1 MNDNHHFLPVFYLNG
16 FKGNNKK
23 LIYFRKEYGS
33 FRESAPAGIFYKP
46 GLNDVDL
53 GEHGY
58 IDLENE
64 FFREKDDRYAKAFI
78 AIRDIYHY
86 DLNATPLQ
94 VKADIV
100 EFVLGLYWR
109 VPGGLQHVIDV
120 IETEGLLKNT
130 LELRNNETG
139 ELYTDDEIPQI
150 ISDIKNKEE
159 NQKIFMTYFYEE
171 NVHKHNWDKLH
182 EKFLVYQTTE
192 PMLIG
197 DIPYVPLNTEN
208 RLGCI
213 LDEFMIP
220 LDHNHILIYAQKH
233 PPFLETNVLY
243 LFYQCIIDGVSEKIA
258 TSDKDYLKEMIE
270 QSKTLHDRTSV
281 IEKTMKKEEALRKF
295 IELESFF
302 ENFDAFSDYYSN
314 LKKGTNNKSHAT
326 TSV

>member
-1 MNDNHHFLPVFYLNG
+1 
-16 FKGNNKK
+16 
-23 LIYFRKEYGS
+23 
-33 FRESAPAGIFYKP
+33 
-46 GLNDVDL
+46 
-53 GEHGY
+53 
-58 IDLENE
+58 
-64 FFREKDDRYAKAFI
+64 
-78 AIRDIYHY
+78 
-86 DLNATPLQ
+86 
-94 VKADIV
+94 
-100 EFVLGLYWR
+100 
-109 VPGGLQHVIDV
+109 
-120 IETEGLLKNT
+120 
-130 LELRNNETG
+130 
-139 ELYTDDEIPQI
+139 
-150 ISDIKNKEE
+150 
-159 NQKIFMTYFYEE
+159 
-171 NVHKHNWDKLH
+171 
-182 EKFLVYQTTE
+182 
-192 PMLIG
+192 MLIG

>member
-1 MNDNHHFLPVFYLNG
+1 MNDKHHFLPVFYLNG

-23 LIYFRKEYGS
+23 LIYFKKEYGS
-33 FRESAPAGIFYKP
+33 FRETAPAGIFYKP

-78 AIRDIYHY
+78 AIRDVYHY
-86 DLNATPLQ
+86 DPDATPLQ

-120 IETEGLLKNT
+120 IETEGLLKRS
-130 LELRNNETG
+130 LKLRNNETG
-139 ELYTDDEIPQI
+139 NLYTDEEIPQI
-150 ISDIKNKEE
+150 INDIKNKEE
-159 NQKIFMTYFYEE
+159 NQKVFMTYFYEE
-171 NVHKHNWDKLH
+171 NVRKHNWDKLH
-182 EKFLVYQTTE
+182 EKFLIYQTTE

-197 DIPYVPLNTEN
+197 DIPYVPLKTEN

-220 LDHNHILIYAQKH
+220 LDQNHILIYAQKH
-233 PPFLETNVLY
+233 PLFLETNVLY

-295 IELESFF
+295 IEFESFF
-302 ENFDAFSDYYSN
+302 DNFDTFSDYYSN
-314 LKKGTNNKSHAT
+314 LKKRTNNKSHANP
-326 TSV
+326 SV